1 MCAIGSSD
9 TTTISLSK
17 EFFIL
22 VQQHSGFLI
31 KPSVI
36 NETFATQR
44 IQPNKRKTNPIT
56 WLPADDLD
64 GDAALVGGD
73 PWWPMHHR
81 G

>member
-1 MCAIGSSD
+1 MENV
-9 TTTISLSK
+9 ISLNNFTQIYDELSILNPTKSK
-17 EFFIL
+17 KEEFDSFR
-22 VQQHSGFLI
+22 S
-31 KPSVI
+31 KC
-36 NETFATQR
+36 R

-81 G
+81 R